1 MSHLREIAEKY
12 FLSKQT
18 CSASNRLRG
27 LAAACGNTTDQ
38 IEAVVAAQCPAPR
51 DGLVFGDASTLIGIN
66 LRARAAGQ

>member
-1 MSHLREIAEKY
+1 MSHPREIAEEY

-18 CSASNRLRG
+18 CSANWLRG

-38 IEAVVAAQCPAPR
+38 IEAVEIAAQFPAPR